1 MYKNLERFSPY
12 LSNNTFNTRNDDI
25 FNPPFQRLDIC
36 QRQSIKFQAPKNWNE
51 IPEFIRN
58 SNRLQLFK
66 SSYKRYLVSRYQ
78 I

>member
-25 FNPPFQRLDIC
+25 FNPPFQRLDLC

-51 IPEFIRN
+51 IPECIRN
-58 SNRLQLFK
+58 SNTLQSFK
-66 SSYKRYLVSRYQ
+66 SSYKKYLVSRYQ